1 MEKAQKS
8 SKMGMFTLGIILMES
23 LKDMVNITGRI
34 SHSSKVI
41 SSNFDSDNI
50 DFCKNDEKWT

>member
-8 SKMGMFTLGIILMES
+8 FKMEMFILGIISMES

-34 SHSSKVI
+34 SHSSKVFL
-41 SSNFDSDNI
+41 SNF
-50 DFCKNDEKWT
+50 

>member
-1 MEKAQKS
+1 ME
-8 SKMGMFTLGIILMES
+8 MFILGIISMES